1 MRYNNEPTNTSCEV
15 VNLEGASRHVAGTG
29 RRWARVLV
37 LIAAAAAATGA
48 KAVDVDAG
56 DYTALPAGTNLGL
69 VYYQH
74 AERNKLYSG
83 GNQVPINPKLDSD
96 VGILRGVHYTEI
108 GGLIVDPQF
117 LLPFGKLKAKGDI
130 SALGSNSGVAD
141 LILAATVWFN
151 KPTDKT
157 HFGITPFLF
166 LPTGQYDR
174 NDPLSL
180 GENRWKFAL
189 QAGYITPVSDKLTLD
204 LVADVQ
210 LHGKNDEFGAAG
222 QTMKQKPQY
231 QFQGFLR
238 YSLSPATDLRF
249 GLSHVSGGET
259 EVDGVDQGNRLS
271 NSKFQIGAAHFVGP
285 TTQLLATYG
294 RDLSVRNGFKES
306 NRINLRVLQ
315 IF

>member
-1 MRYNNEPTNTSCEV
+1 MRKNNGPTRTSREV
-15 VNLEGASRHVAGTG
+15 ANLGGVTRNVAGAG
-29 RRWARVLV
+29 RISARMMAFVV
-37 LIAAAAAATGA
+37 VAAAATGA
-48 KAVDVDAG
+48 NAVDVDAG

-74 AERNKLYSG
+74 AERNKLYSS
-83 GNQVPINPKLDSD
+83 GNQVPIDPKLVSD

-108 GGLIVDPQF
+108 GGHIVDPQF
-117 LLPFGKLKAKGDI
+117 LLPFGKLRAKGDI
-130 SALGSNSGVAD
+130 SALGSNSGVGD

-189 QAGYITPVSDKLTLD
+189 QAGFITPVSDKLTLD
-204 LVADVQ
+204 LAADVQ

-231 QFQGFLR
+231 QLQGFLR

-249 GLSHVSGGET
+249 GLSHISGGET
-259 EVDGVDQGNRLS
+259 EVDDVDQGNRLS
-271 NSKFQIGAAHFVGP
+271 NSKFQIGTAHFIGP

-294 RDLSVRNGFKES
+294 QDISVRNGFKES
-306 NRINLRVLQ
+306 SRINLRVLQ

>member
-1 MRYNNEPTNTSCEV
+1 MKFLQPLRALTA
-15 VNLEGASRHVAGTG
+15 L
-29 RRWARVLV
+29 
-37 LIAAAAAATGA
+37 AAATLFTLPA
-48 KAVDVDAG
+48 QAVDVDAG

-74 AERNKLYSG
+74 ASRDKLYAG
-83 GNQVPINPKLDSD
+83 GNQVPINPRLDSD
-96 VGILRGVHYTEI
+96 VGILRGVHYMDI

-117 LLPFGKLKAKGDI
+117 LLPFGKLRAKDDI
-130 SALGSNSGVAD
+130 AALGSNSGLAD

-151 KPTDKT
+151 KPTEKT

-189 QAGYITPVSDKLTLD
+189 QAGYITPLSDKLTLD
-204 LVADVQ
+204 LVGDFTIF
-210 LHGKNDEFGAAG
+210 GKNDDFGAAG
-222 QTMKQKPQY
+222 QTMKQKVQY

-238 YSLSPATDLRF
+238 YNLSPATDLRL
-249 GLSHVSGGET
+249 GLSHVTGGET

-271 NSKFQIGAAHFVGP
+271 TSKFQIGAAHFVGP

-294 RDLSVRNGFKES
+294 RDLSVREGFKEN
-306 NRINLRVLQ
+306 NRFNFRVLQ